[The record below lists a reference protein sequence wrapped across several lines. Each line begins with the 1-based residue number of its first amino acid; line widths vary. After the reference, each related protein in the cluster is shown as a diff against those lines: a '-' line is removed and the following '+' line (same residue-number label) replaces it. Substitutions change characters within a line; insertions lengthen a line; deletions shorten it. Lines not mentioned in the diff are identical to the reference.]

1 MPSTKQLISQ
11 FNNMQAQP
19 LIEVQGSNGE
29 YYVFDVIVNRNYL
42 KADCTTHDIKDT
54 NIRWD
59 TCFSLDEHLE
69 NLLESIHDK
78 IGYHFEEDE

>member
-59 TCFSLDEHLE
+59 TCFSLDSHLE
-69 NLLESIHDK
+69 NLLEEIHEK
-78 IGYHFEEDE
+78 IGYYFEQ